1 MLSEYGCSHVSIE
14 EMTLQICLFSCL
26 SLLPSDGNDDGR
38 RITPANNLEAA
49 ANARKLPKKN
59 SLRPKYMIIAE
70 IQQENTFWKN
80 PLERHVSLS
89 EWK

>member
-1 MLSEYGCSHVSIE
+1 MVMLSEYGCSHVSIE

-49 ANARKLPKKN
+49 ANARKLPKKKN
-59 SLRPKYMIIAE
+59 SLRLKYMIIAE
-70 IQQENTFWKN
+70 IQQS
-80 PLERHVSLS
+80 PA
-89 EWK
+89 